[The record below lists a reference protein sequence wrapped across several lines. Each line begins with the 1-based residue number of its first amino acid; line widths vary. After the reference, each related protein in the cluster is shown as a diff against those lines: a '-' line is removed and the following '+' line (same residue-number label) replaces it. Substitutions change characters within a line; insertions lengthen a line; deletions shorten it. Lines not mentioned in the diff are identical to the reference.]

1 MSPISS
7 NLNSVNVSSAAG
19 SGLVAIATGSR
30 QLTQDAQQIANP
42 DDPNV
47 TNSLV
52 DLNQSLLLAEA
63 GANVIS
69 TSNQMLGTLL
79 DVLA

>member
-19 SGLVAIATGSR
+19 SGLAAIASGSR

-42 DDPNV
+42 DNPNV

-63 GANVIS
+63 GANVFS
-69 TSNQMLGTLL
+69 ASNQMLGTLL